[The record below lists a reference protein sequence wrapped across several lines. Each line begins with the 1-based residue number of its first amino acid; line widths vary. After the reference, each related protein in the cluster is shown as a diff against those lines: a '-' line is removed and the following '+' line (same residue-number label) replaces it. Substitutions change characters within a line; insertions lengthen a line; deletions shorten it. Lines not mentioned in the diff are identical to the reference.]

1 MNILD
6 LSIKHA
12 GGVGR
17 LADDLHV
24 RQNVVSNW
32 RSRGLPKPWEQ
43 VLRLKYGFD
52 ESATDQSGPNR
63 QTEAA

>member
-17 LADDLHV
+17 LADELHV

-52 ESATDQSGPNR
+52 ESANQSVSTR

>member
-17 LADDLHV
+17 LADELHV

-32 RSRGLPKPWEQ
+32 RKRGLPRPWEQ
-43 VLRLKYGFD
+43 VLRLKYGTSTPSAHPAQQ
-52 ESATDQSGPNR
+52 ESAV
-63 QTEAA
+63 A